1 MDAFA
6 NSMDNE
12 AVYGKKVIEYPL
24 ARAVEDRRAADYR
37 IVVPTLTDTDL
48 RRRLNLPAP
57 PGTTTTGGTV
67 VRQEKDDSALRT
79 TVLHLAVLCAVTE
92 HDLRKVLF
100 YFHLVSDARRFAG
113 ELPHPAPAP

>member
-1 MDAFA
+1 M
-6 NSMDNE
+6 
-12 AVYGKKVIEYPL
+12 
-24 ARAVEDRRAADYR
+24 
-37 IVVPTLTDTDL
+37 
-48 RRRLNLPAP
+48 
-57 PGTTTTGGTV
+57 